1 MEDKKLEKM
10 IDDFHNKLSIAQDAR
25 RKIMYYLEEHY
36 EIDETYEVAM
46 EIQDELNWCY
56 GINSEH
62 VDRLI
67 RKVKEGI

>member
-1 MEDKKLEKM
+1 MEDKTLEKM
-10 IDDFHNKLSIAQDAR
+10 IDNFHNKLSIAQDAR
-25 RKIMYYLEEHY
+25 IEIMYYLEEHY

-56 GINSEH
+56 GIDCRH

-67 RKVKEGI
+67 RKVKEGR

>member
-10 IDDFHNKLSIAQDAR
+10 IYNFHNKLSIAQEAR
-25 RKIMYYLEEHY
+25 REIMYYLENHY

-67 RKVKEGI
+67 RKVKEGR

>member
-1 MEDKKLEKM
+1 MEDKALEKM

-25 RKIMYYLEEHY
+25 REIMDYLEEHY
-36 EIDETYEVAM
+36 EIDETCEVAM

-56 GINSEH
+56 GINSRH

-67 RKVKEGI
+67 RKAKEGR

>member
-46 EIQDELNWCY
+46 EIQDELN
-56 GINSEH
+56 
-62 VDRLI
+62 
-67 RKVKEGI
+67 